1 MSSLGTL
8 TRNYSSNTSVQLLV
22 HSKPN
27 RNCFHPP
34 PHPATPH
41 PLTYELF
48 TETPAISIYYD
59 PPPPPHTHTKKKEE
73 KITSTQNADPSA
85 SLLNFTTQISCLRLQ
100 DMFK

>member
-34 PHPATPH
+34 P

-59 PPPPPHTHTKKKEE
+59 PPPPQKKEE
-73 KITSTQNADPSA
+73 KITSTQNADPSV
-85 SLLNFTTQISCLRLQ
+85 SLLKFTTQISCLRLQ
-100 DMFK
+100 DIFK